1 MPLPTNLK
9 AECRVDLP
17 MLEGPQGVALST
29 TLEWYQDQYTECAA
43 NHNGLIEALKER
55 GIQ

>member
-17 MLEGPQGVALST
+17 MLKSPQGVALST